1 MGFHHDLAACQSQ
14 VVVNYPPTSGW
25 SGTELRTTSRLVSL
39 VQGNNDILLTH
50 ATNYAELDFIDVRP
64 NPHRYDAELA
74 TNNNVSL
81 GSFNSD
87 GLKNSVGGINSTDSY
102 VNFTVMAPTS
112 GSYFLTVAYA
122 NGGSAGTH
130 LLTVNGVSAGSV
142 PYAVTGGWF
151 GGGWLSGANPNSVRR
166 FSTVPVSLNAG
177 LNAIQL
183 GKGNNFAELDYLN
196 ITSQN
201 NLTPATP
208 QLNISR
214 TGSVAVLAWPTPANG
229 YYLQQIG
236 NLAKTNWTT
245 APNAVNLV
253 GNQNQ
258 AAVPISGSNGFF
270 RLYP

>member
-1 MGFHHDLAACQSQ
+1 
-14 VVVNYPPTSGW
+14 
-25 SGTELRTTSRLVSL
+25 
-39 VQGNNDILLTH
+39 
-50 ATNYAELDFIDVRP
+50 
-64 NPHRYDAELA
+64 
-74 TNNNVSL
+74 
-81 GSFNSD
+81 
-87 GLKNSVGGINSTDSY
+87 
-102 VNFTVMAPTS
+102 
-112 GSYFLTVAYA
+112 
-122 NGGSAGTH
+122 
-130 LLTVNGVSAGSV
+130 
-142 PYAVTGGWF
+142 
-151 GGGWLSGANPNSVRR
+151 LSGANPNSVRR

-196 ITSQN
+196 ITPQN

-214 TGSVAVLAWPTPANG
+214 TGSVAVLAWPTTANG